1 MRGIPGS
8 GVLIFF
14 VFVFVIELFAF
25 LATRQI
31 IDHRTTR
38 RKLGYLYFAV
48 SIFFSAI
55 LVYAFINPE
64 KIRETKDY
72 QLFYFVI
79 SVSFL
84 NLVPKAFLSVL
95 YLCSLLLRLSRAIF
109 AARVLLLSGVIIS
122 LGIVLNIGYGIA
134 FGRKTIRVVAH
145 ELHFQNLPQSLDKT
159 TVVQISDLHLGS
171 FKDSRFM
178 RRVAKQ
184 INEIK
189 PDLILFT
196 GDMVNNYY
204 QEMIGFEDELASMQ
218 AKYGKFAILGNHDY
232 GDYSKWKTEDEKRQ
246 NHESMKQIIKAAGF
260 QLLLNESEKVNLKDT
275 LIEIVGV
282 ENWGHSPFPQYADLD
297 KAMEDTD
304 TQLFKILMTHDPAHW
319 AARVISKTD
328 IPLTLS
334 GHTHAA
340 QSGVLFAGIE
350 FSLMYFVQKHWGG
363 LYHEKDQYLYVNRGI
378 GCVGLLGR
386 VEMAPEI
393 TVLTLRSN

>member
-8 GVLIFF
+8 GVMIFF
-14 VFVFVIELFAF
+14 AFVFVIELFAF
-25 LATRQI
+25 LAIRQI
-31 IDHRTTR
+31 VDHRTTR

-48 SIFFSAI
+48 SIFLTAI

-84 NLVPKAFLSVL
+84 NLVPKAFLSIL
-95 YLCSLLLRLSRAIF
+95 YLCSLLLRLFKAIF

-134 FGRKTIRVVAH
+134 FGRKTIRVVSH

-171 FKDSRFM
+171 FKNSRFL
-178 RRVAKQ
+178 RQLAKK
-184 INEIK
+184 INETK
-189 PDLILFT
+189 PDLLLFT

-204 QEMIGFEDELASMQ
+204 QEIIGFEDELASMQ
-218 AKYGKFAILGNHDY
+218 ANYGKFAILGNHDY
-232 GDYSKWKTEDEKRQ
+232 GDYSRWKTADEKRQ
-246 NHESMKQIIKAAGF
+246 NHELMKQIIEAAGF
-260 QLLLNESEKVNLKDT
+260 KLLLNESEKVSLKDT
-275 LIEIVGV
+275 LIEVVGV
-282 ENWGHSPFPQYADLD
+282 ENWGHKPFPQYADLD
-297 KAMEDTD
+297 KAMQTADNHT
-304 TQLFKILMTHDPAHW
+304 FKILMTHDPAHW

-363 LYHEKDQYLYVNRGI
+363 LYREQDQYLYVNRGI